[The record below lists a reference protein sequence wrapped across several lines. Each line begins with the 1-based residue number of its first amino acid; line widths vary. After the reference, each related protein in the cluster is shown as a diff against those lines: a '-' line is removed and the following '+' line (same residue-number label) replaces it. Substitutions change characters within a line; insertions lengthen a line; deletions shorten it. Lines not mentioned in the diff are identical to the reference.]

1 METASEGGD
10 IDVEVDDAIGS
21 EGAGGAVCDVVIE
34 PVLVGLEVVVGPGV
48 LALEE
53 VAQHD
58 RAGVACLVE
67 HSHGDGVEP
76 VGEGSEGDAEVDYSC
91 RRHIDGLA
99 VFEIAVDPV
108 LVLLD
113 DVVAGDGSLRL
124 DEILDGDGAD
134 VACLVEHTHGDGVET
149 RSQSLDVFGEVDD
162 PNCRH
167 GRSLAVF
174 EIAVDPVLVLL
185 DDVVAGDGSLRLDE
199 ILDGDGADVACLVE
213 HTHGDGVE
221 TRSQSPDLFGEVDD
235 PSRRHGRRLAL
246 VEVGVDP
253 VLVLLDDVV
262 AGGGSLWLDEILDGD
277 GADVACLVEHT
288 HGDGVET
295 RSQSPDLFGE
305 VDDSSCRHGR
315 RLALV
320 EVLVDPVFTV
330 GEGIGGGG
338 VSHELDEILDGDR
351 AFGSVVVDD
360 EDGEAMQSVGEG
372 VEIDR
377 GLKIPR
383 GILRSAVVVLAIE
396 PVLALGN
403 GVLSREERAANQGEQ
418 CQSDVYDSV
427 HDKKR

>member
-21 EGAGGAVCDVVIE
+21 EGAGGAVCEVVIE
-34 PVLVGLEVVVGPGV
+34 PVLVGLEVVVDPGV

-76 VGEGSEGDAEVDYSC
+76 VGEGSEGDAEVDHSC
-91 RRHIDGLA
+91 RRHVDGLA

-113 DVVAGDGSLRL
+113 DVVAGEGSLRL
-124 DEILDGDGAD
+124 DEILNGDGAD

-149 RSQSLDVFGEVDD
+149 RSQRLDVFGEVDD
-162 PNCRH
+162 PSCW
-167 GRSLAVF
+167 
-174 EIAVDPVLVLL
+174 
-185 DDVVAGDGSLRLDE
+185 
-199 ILDGDGADVACLVE
+199 
-213 HTHGDGVE
+213 
-221 TRSQSPDLFGEVDD
+221 
-235 PSRRHGRRLAL
+235 HGRRLAL

-262 AGGGSLWLDEILDGD
+262 AGGGSLRLDEILDGD

-315 RLALV
+315 SLALV
-320 EVLVDPVFTV
+320 EAIVDPVFTV
-330 GEGIGGGG
+330 GEGIDGGG
-338 VSHELDEILDGDR
+338 VSHELDEILDGDG

-372 VEIDR
+372 VEIDC